1 MENCLETQDLIPMA
15 SFLVMKLRKHGGYLV
30 AGSLPLIPSE
40 KRSSSKGTGS
50 TGVTGALDDE

>member
-1 MENCLETQDLIPMA
+1 MA